1 MPAINFTMF
10 VDKIADGTKKQTVRS
25 DHKRAIKAGD
35 PLYLYTDMG
44 TKDARMLKT
53 VICKSVNGIMLM
65 ERLAQ
70 PHGNVA
76 LTGIYLEEFAHADGF
91 ACYADMWAFFSKRV
105 NNDGVFN
112 GKLIKW

>member
-10 VDKIADGTKKQTVRS
+10 PEKVENGTKKQTIRQ
-25 DHKRAIKAGD
+25 RADIKPGD
-35 PLYLYTDMG
+35 PLYLYTGMRTKNARQIG
-44 TKDARMLKT
+44 TAL
-53 VICKSVNGIMLM
+53 CKSVTSIFLM

-91 ACYADMWAFFSKRV
+91 ANYAEMWSYFARRA
-105 NNDGVFN
+105 NNEGEFH